1 MAYKFVNA
9 EQLDSNLTA
18 VADAIR
24 AKGGTSGSLEFPEGM
39 VEAISSIST
48 GAGLN
53 FDIVGNPQP
62 ANPSNNTI
70 WVDTDAEITSWIFSA
85 AEPENPTEGMVWIAT
100 ETASTVSFNALK
112 ENSVMVY
119 PLSAKQ
125 YAGGAWVDVEA
136 KCYQNAEWVELKSDF
151 LIFDN
156 GNTFDDITGG
166 WEISGVFDEG
176 CLRIYSASN
185 VRAAVAKNKINVTDY
200 KTMFITVKK
209 TGTAGNIKF
218 GLANTLSTT
227 SDGNYIVKKE
237 VQPAAIGTY
246 ELDISG
252 MTGDYYITVTGYN
265 TYSDA
270 YISRV
275 GFRR

>member
-1 MAYKFVNA
+1 MIFNM
-9 EQLDSNLTA
+9 
-18 VADAIR
+18 
-24 AKGGTSGSLEFPEGM
+24 SGSGG
-39 VEAISSIST
+39 

-53 FDIVGNPQP
+53 FKVVGNPQP
-62 ANPSNNTI
+62 ASASENTI
-70 WVDTDAEITSWIFSA
+70 WIDTDTEITSWIFSA
-85 AEPENPTEGMVWIAT
+85 TEPDTPSEGMVWIAT
-100 ETASTVSFNALK
+100 DKSSDMAFNALK
-112 ENSVMVY
+112 KNAVMVY

-125 YAGGAWVDVEA
+125 YVGGAWVDVEA
-136 KCYQNAEWVELKSDF
+136 KCYQNAEWMELKSDF

-237 VQPAAIGTY
+237 VQPAAAGTY